1 MKKEQK
7 KRAKRSY
14 SPEFK
19 AQAIELAKE
28 IGVKET
34 AKKLGIKSLP
44 TITSWVRY
52 SKKMEQ
58 DDEFR
63 ELEEAKKEIKRLK
76 RELESEKKSVA
87 ILKDA
92 AAFFCQDHLK

>member
-1 MKKEQK
+1 MSKQQNKTKK
-7 KRAKRSY
+7 SY

-28 IGVKET
+28 IGTQQAAE
-34 AKKLGIKSLP
+34 KLGIKSFQSLGA
-44 TITSWVRY
+44 WVRY
-52 SKKMEQ
+52 YKKM
-58 DDEFR
+58 DENAEFKA
-63 ELEEAKKEIKRLK
+63 LEEAKAEIKKLK
-76 RELESEKKSVA
+76 RQAEEDKKVIA

>member
-1 MKKEQK
+1 MKKKNEKSRQ
-7 KRAKRSY
+7 SY

-28 IGVKET
+28 IGAKE
-34 AKKLGIKSLP
+34 AAEKLGIKSSQTLGAW
-44 TITSWVRY
+44 IRY
-52 SKKMEQ
+52 SKRMNE
-58 DDEFR
+58 DAEFR
-63 ELEEAKKEIKRLK
+63 EFEEAKAEIKKLRK
-76 RELESEKKSVA
+76 QAEEDKKVIA

>member
-1 MKKEQK
+1 MKKSQK
-7 KRAKRSY
+7 KTRQHY

-28 IGVKET
+28 IGTIE
-34 AKKLGIKSLP
+34 AAEKLGIQSP
-44 TITSWVRY
+44 QTIGAWVRY
-52 SKKMEQ
+52 SKKMDE
-58 DDEFR
+58 DAEFR
-63 ELEEAKKEIKRLK
+63 ELEEAKAEIKRLRK
-76 RELESEKKSVA
+76 QAEEDKKVIA